1 MTIIVMI
8 EVVMILRVHALF
20 SRSRFILGVLLLMY
34 ATEIIMFMINSG
46 VATKSSYAQG
56 KLK

>member
-8 EVVMILRVHALF
+8 EVVMILRVHVLF
-20 SRSRFILGVLLLMY
+20 NRSKFILGVLLLMY
-34 ATEIIMFMINSG
+34 ATEITIFIVNCS
-46 VATKSSYAQG
+46 VTTKSSYTQG